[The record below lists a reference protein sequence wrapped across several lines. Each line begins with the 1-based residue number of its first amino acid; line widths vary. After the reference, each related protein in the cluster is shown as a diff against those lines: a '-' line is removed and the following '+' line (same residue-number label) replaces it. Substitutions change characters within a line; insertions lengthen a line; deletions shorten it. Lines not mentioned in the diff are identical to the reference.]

1 MTYASQQDLIER
13 AGLTEITEV
22 ADRDGNGVPDPD
34 VIEAALFTADERIN
48 SYLAVRYRTPLA
60 RVAPVVIGWAVS
72 IARYFLHRDGAPDHV
87 VRDYR
92 DTIAELKEA
101 AAGRLAVP
109 DAEGLSPIASSSGAT
124 SVDGTPPAFT
134 KENMEGWL

>member
-1 MTYASQQDLIER
+1 MSYASQQDLVER
-13 AGLTEITEV
+13 AGEAEINEV
-22 ADRDGNGVPDPD
+22 ADRDGNGAPDPD

-60 RVAPVVIGWAVS
+60 LPAPVVIGWAVS

-92 DTIAELKEA
+92 DAIAELKEA
-101 AAGRLAVP
+101 AGGRLAVP
-109 DAEGLSPIASSSGAT
+109 DAEGLSPTPSSSGSTSAT
-124 SVDGTPPAFT
+124 GTPPAFT
-134 KENMEGWL
+134 RDNLEGWL